1 MKIYMLRHEDRTQ
14 DCSFFAPLTK
24 QGIENSHALIK
35 TLVSCNINKVYCSPF
50 IRTLQTIDPY
60 IRETK
65 SKVNIEYGLE
75 EINHEDIIAK
85 KAAGINLPEYLAE
98 IFNYNPEYK
107 TFIQPDQIVYPEKTC
122 HVEKRI
128 KRFLRHL
135 ITEQTDIGL
144 NDTILLVTHQGAC
157 TSILKVIAKAKPEYK
172 IDINMEYMKGKL
184 SLVYDDDWVYKPIN

>member
-1 MKIYMLRHEDRTQ
+1 MLRHEDRTQ

-35 TLVSCNINKVYCSPF
+35 TLANCNINKVYCSPF
-50 IRTLQTIDPY
+50 IRALQTVDPY

-65 SKVNIEYGLE
+65 SKINIEYGLE

-85 KAAGINLPEYLAE
+85 KAAGVNLPEYLAE
-98 IFNYNPEYK
+98 IFNYDPEYK
-107 TFIQPDQIVYPEKTC
+107 SYIKPDQIIYPEKTC

-135 ITEQTDIGL
+135 ITEQTNTD
-144 NDTILLVTHQGAC
+144 NTILLVTHQGAC

-172 IDINMEYMKGKL
+172 IDIDTEYMKGKL
-184 SLVYDDDWVYKPIN
+184 SLVYDNDWVYKPIN